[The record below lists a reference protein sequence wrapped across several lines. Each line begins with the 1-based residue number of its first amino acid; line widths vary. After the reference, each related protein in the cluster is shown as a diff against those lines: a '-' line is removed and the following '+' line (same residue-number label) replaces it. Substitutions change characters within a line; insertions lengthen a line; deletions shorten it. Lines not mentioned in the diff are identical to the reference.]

1 MVSQI
6 LRHVTL
12 AVTKAQENE
21 TEITE
26 IYFFI
31 PHVRKRQMKENKLIS
46 FQLKE
51 ELAGLFLGSGHSPM
65 NILGLGPGWQAL
77 RLITTLNRLP
87 QTLLTRAGKWESAFQ
102 EGFQSFGVETERI
115 IWLTVS

>member
-26 IYFFI
+26 IFFFI
-31 PHVRKRQMKENKLIS
+31 PHVGKRQMKENKPIP

-51 ELAGLFLGSGHSPM
+51 ELAGLFLRSGHTPM
-65 NILGLGPGWQAL
+65 NILGLGPGWKAL
-77 RLITTLNRLP
+77 RLIKTLNHLP
-87 QTLLTRAGKWESAFQ
+87 QTAY
-102 EGFQSFGVETERI
+102 
-115 IWLTVS
+115 